1 MADACGQTM
10 PPASPEPSGGADG
23 LDGKAVRGF
32 ILRFGI
38 FSFALALVPL
48 IPGWDG
54 VMSRYLSGVAV
65 LVNGLLHLLGQ
76 PTQLDGTNVF
86 SSAFHMAIEPHCSAL
101 DIVLFY
107 SATVLAFPAAAMR
120 KTVGLLAGF
129 IAIATLNII
138 RITTVYLTG
147 IRWPANVQGVHEKLW
162 PVFLIMGTVA
172 LCAAWVCYA
181 RKGRA
186 A

>member
-1 MADACGQTM
+1 MAAAQAI
-10 PPASPEPSGGADG
+10 PPASPDMAGDAGT
-23 LDGKAVRGF
+23 LDGNTVRRF
-32 ILRFGI
+32 ILRFAI
-38 FSFALALVPL
+38 FSLMLALVPL

-54 VMSRYLSGVAV
+54 VVSRYLSAVAV

-76 PTQLDGTNVF
+76 QTQLDGTNVF

-129 IAIATLNII
+129 TAIATLNII

-147 IRWPANVQGVHEKLW
+147 IRWPANVPGVHEKLW
-162 PVFLIMGTVA
+162 PVLLIMATVA